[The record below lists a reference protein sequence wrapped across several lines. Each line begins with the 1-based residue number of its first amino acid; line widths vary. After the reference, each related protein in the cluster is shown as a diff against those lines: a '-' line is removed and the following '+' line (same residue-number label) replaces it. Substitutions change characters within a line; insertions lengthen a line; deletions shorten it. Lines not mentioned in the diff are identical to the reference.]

1 MTDNEQLS
9 NTNSTT
15 NQSNSSDSTDL
26 SANQVINEN
35 ALDVDSTKTQE
46 PKSID
51 DKVLKNKVSELVQN
65 FLLELPNFFSELQLK
80 KQFRRLADGLYIG
93 EELLPE
99 FLKHFALWQARKN
112 NTSATVDIKIT
123 EKIFGERYPQPYYLL
138 DGKLC
143 QVGFLIPSNTS
154 DLHKKIIPEFRG
166 SLTSTLDTLH
176 PRDPGLVNIPN
187 TEVVLDRTGFGIKLK
202 VRQKTIFLNTTAIK
216 NFQQTL
222 SNSPRL
228 RRRYPAALQGLRSA
242 ITPLERLLISAKPVR
257 SKQTVLIPSAL
268 RSQRNLIY
276 LRNGGFFF
284 VLSDNYDLITA
295 YELRGRNFR
304 NFIFSELDLLRSSR
318 SRHIGIMEI
327 YKKRGAIVGALRT
340 NDGEFNLLHIDALF
354 KGLEM
359 ILRRRALRKKLND
372 RITLYDCI
380 KLISKLFSETIRIEA
395 REVPYQLIRH
405 YSSLLEERDTR
416 NPRGYRATTKRDSK
430 NYHKN
435 KRSNSQIESLR
446 YRAGSGWVFF
456 IHDHKV
462 VKSMYE
468 KPIIKAQTVTIIN
481 PLVGSSNAKD

>member
-1 MTDNEQLS
+1 MSENEQVPNTNNTATLSDGVATTDDLQDKQDQSDGDVKNNAS
-9 NTNSTT
+9 NTHN
-15 NQSNSSDSTDL
+15 NKH
-26 SANQVINEN
+26 
-35 ALDVDSTKTQE
+35 VDGQNL
-46 PKSID
+46 KSKI
-51 DKVLKNKVSELVQN
+51 SELVQN
-65 FLLELPNFFSELQLK
+65 FLLELPNCFTELQLK
-80 KQFRRLADGLYIG
+80 KQFRRLADGLYID

-112 NTSATVDIKIT
+112 NSSATVDVKTT
-123 EKIFGERYPQPYYLL
+123 EKVFGERYPQPYYLL

-154 DLHKKIIPEFRG
+154 ELHKKIIPEFRG

-187 TEVVLDRTGFGIKLK
+187 TEIVLDRTGFGIKLK

-242 ITPLERLLISAKPVR
+242 ITPLERLLISAKPIR
-257 SKQTVLIPSAL
+257 SKQTVLIPSSL
-268 RSQRNLIY
+268 RTQRDLIY
-276 LRNGGFFF
+276 LRTGGFIF
-284 VLSDNYDLITA
+284 VLSSNYELITA

-340 NDGEFNLLHIDALF
+340 EDGELNLLHIDALF

-359 ILRRRALRKKLND
+359 ILRRRSLRKKLSD

-380 KLISKLFSETIRIEA
+380 KLISRLFSDTIRVEA

-405 YSSLLEERDTR
+405 YSNLIEEHEAKAPKRHKPSFKR
-416 NPRGYRATTKRDSK
+416 NNK
-430 NYHKN
+430 NYN

-446 YRAGSGWVFF
+446 YRAGAGWVFF

-462 VKSMYE
+462 IKSMYE
-468 KPIIKAQTVTIIN
+468 KPLVKPQTVTIIN
-481 PLVGSSNAKD
+481 SPSV